1 MLRWPV
7 QLRILLSNVRK
18 FDRIAFYLRT
28 VFLDKVLSAFR
39 VYQQA
44 GNAFF
49 AIDRSSLFH
58 QKLRIIFLNAPII
71 SNGNV
76 AHTLSLC
83 VRALVA
89 AVSRDLAIKEI
100 MIIRYCFRSDLLF
113 HCSALQINTYDA
125 PVFAPPIFLVA
136 KIPDIFHP
144 SIPSVPLQRI
154 SFGIASKIN
163 SDIKHSS
170 AHSAYQLALR
180 ILFLEISFRC
190 GGLSIERNQKP
201 LTPEST
207 LAVTHHDKQKQV
219 EVKRSSRANP
229 HEIRLFSGCPYAVV
243 K

>member
-7 QLRILLSNVRK
+7 QLRIHLSNVRK

-89 AVSRDLAIKEI
+89 AVSRDLAIKE
-100 MIIRYCFRSDLLF
+100 MQIRSTFMPARCAGQAGSSTGSPRLPRRSRGLPGL
-113 HCSALQINTYDA
+113 HIRA
-125 PVFAPPIFLVA
+125 VHGMVA
-136 KIPDIFHP
+136 
-144 SIPSVPLQRI
+144 
-154 SFGIASKIN
+154 
-163 SDIKHSS
+163 
-170 AHSAYQLALR
+170 
-180 ILFLEISFRC
+180 
-190 GGLSIERNQKP
+190 
-201 LTPEST
+201 
-207 LAVTHHDKQKQV
+207 
-219 EVKRSSRANP
+219 
-229 HEIRLFSGCPYAVV
+229 
-243 K
+243 